1 VHNEYLGGAV
11 IAQLLSVSRC
21 IASGKS
27 PKDVQRALTEF
38 NRRRLTPSIPSE
50 QVSADLQQAHDMA
63 LLEHDFIEQD
73 RQTIAARARQAP
85 ESPQAFASW
94 FDALNDS
101 GPGQHDPLFDF
112 LAERATLDQLRWFMQ
127 QEVAGEAG
135 FDDLVALTQLR
146 MPERAKLELARNYWD
161 EMGRGKPAA
170 MHGPMLATVARILD
184 IDGCEIDHIVW
195 ESQALSNVLVGL
207 AYNRRYAFHALGAL
221 GVIELTAPSRAVK
234 VVQAMDRLGVDRA
247 ASHYFRVHATVDLA
261 HARTWRDEI
270 LIPVVSDRPDVVRF
284 IAEGALMRLQAGAR
298 TFERYRREFG
308 LDGSGAPRVMAGHAL
323 ASHHALHV

>member
-1 VHNEYLGGAV
+1 MVRHLSSAGASLACEQG
-11 IAQLLSVSRC
+11 AQE
-21 IASGKS
+21 A
-27 PKDVQRALTEF
+27 QRALTEL
-38 NRRRLTPSIPSE
+38 NRHRLTPSTPDDHE
-50 QVSADLQQAHDMA
+50 SASAPHFGEMA
-63 LLEHDFIEQD
+63 QLEHDFLE
-73 RQTIAARARQAP
+73 RARQAVTSRAAQAP
-85 ESPQAFASW
+85 CESMAFAAW
-94 FDALNDS
+94 FDALNDH

-112 LAERATLDQLRWFMQ
+112 LAEHATLDQLRWFMQ

-161 EMGRGKPAA
+161 EMGRGKAAA
-170 MHGPMLATVARILD
+170 MHGAMLVTVANILD
-184 IDGCEIDHIVW
+184 VDGRDTDHIVP
-195 ESQALSNVLVGL
+195 ESLALGNLLVGL

-270 LIPVVSDRPDVVRF
+270 LIPVVAERPEVARF
-284 IAEGALMRLQAGAR
+284 IAEGALMRLQAGAD
-298 TFERYRREFG
+298 TFDRYRREFG
-308 LDGSGAPRVMAGHAL
+308 LAGAVAPSAMLGHAVVDR
-323 ASHHALHV
+323 AMHA